1 MHDIIQ
7 SLTREDSVIETG
19 TIDEYIGGGKYRLR
33 MKGRELVVRSAVPQI
48 FNNSTR
54 VVINRVGDSRYII
67 GATGQMEGRIEK
79 EIVIDA

>member
-19 TIDEYIGGGKYRLR
+19 TIDEYIGGGKYRLG
-33 MKGRELVVRSAVPQI
+33 MKGRELVVRSAVSQI
-48 FNNSTR
+48 FNNNTR
-54 VVINRVGDSRYII
+54 VVISRVGDSRYII

>member
-7 SLTREDSVIETG
+7 SLTNKESVIETG

-33 MKGRELVVRSAVPQI
+33 MKGRELIVRSAVSQL
-48 FNNSTR
+48 FNDGTR

-79 EIVIDA
+79 EIVINA